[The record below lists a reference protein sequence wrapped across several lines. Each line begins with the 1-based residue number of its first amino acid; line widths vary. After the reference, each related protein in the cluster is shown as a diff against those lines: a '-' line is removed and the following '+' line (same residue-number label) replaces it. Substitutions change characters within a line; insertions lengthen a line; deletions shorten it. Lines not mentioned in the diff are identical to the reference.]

1 MPPLQLIDEEL
12 DVLRALAEP
21 IDHRRRAEFLREVA
35 AALEQTRGRG
45 ASRGARGAASL
56 LSRAEVTDQHFRH
69 HLVDGDPNHMIPCV
83 CECLIK
89 IRWSFARA
97 TFFLARRRL
106 TDIGD
111 RRRFVADFCRRV
123 MTRRTVVEDQ
133 LGLSPNLCSAATA

>member
-12 DVLRALAEP
+12 DVLRTLAEP
-21 IDHRRRAEFLREVA
+21 IDHRRRPEFLREVA
-35 AALEQTRGRG
+35 ATLEQTRGRG

-69 HLVDGDPNHMIPCV
+69 DLVDGDPNHMIPCV

-89 IRWSFARA
+89 IRWSFARG

-111 RRRFVADFCRRV
+111 RRRFVADFSRRV